1 MDPTAYRPEENV
13 NRVACLDAFLQRF
26 SGGAGSGSD
35 SSDGFTQRLTTGNN
49 ASSTP
54 TTPRTSDRNG
64 TPSGVR
70 GDGVLA
76 VGEEGSDGGDLRAVT
91 SGIAGGG
98 SGGGGGRGGRG
109 IDSGSASGSC
119 GGVGVAG
126 STGIAGGR
134 DATAVAAAAQAEI
147 LKVLDF
153 LFCSD
158 RPLACGLCVFWCA
171 IPTQVLD
178 KSRVVKVV
186 ARNTG
191 RSVWLVQ
198 GSRGAPYLC
207 LREYC
212 SCSRSFQELVRRG
225 ALHPV
230 LCKHLLAVRLA
241 PALGLSMSEEV
252 DDEKLAMRISSCD
265 YGG

>member
-1 MDPTAYRPEENV
+1 MDPIAYRPEENV

-26 SGGAGSGSD
+26 SGGAGSGSG

-49 ASSTP
+49 ASSTRTP
-54 TTPRTSDRNG
+54 PRTSDRNG

-70 GDGVLA
+70 DDGALA
-76 VGEEGSDGGDLRAVT
+76 VGEEGSDGGDLRAMT
-91 SGIAGGG
+91 SGIAGGDSGGGGG
-98 SGGGGGRGGRG
+98 SGGGGV
-109 IDSGSASGSC
+109 DSGSASGSC
-119 GGVGVAG
+119 GGVGVAA
-126 STGIAGGR
+126 SPGITGGR
-134 DATAVAAAAQAEI
+134 DATAAAAAAAAAVAAAVSAAAQAEI

-158 RPLACGLCVFWCA
+158 RPL
-171 IPTQVLD
+171 VLD

-186 ARNTG
+186 ARTTG

-207 LREYC
+207 LRQYC

-225 ALHPV
+225 APHPV

-241 PALGLSMSEEV
+241 PALGLSISEEV
-252 DDEKLAMRISSCD
+252 DDDKLAMRISSCD

>member
-1 MDPTAYRPEENV
+1 MTCGIAAGD
-13 NRVACLDAFLQRF
+13 
-26 SGGAGSGSD
+26 SGGD
-35 SSDGFTQRLTTGNN
+35 
-49 ASSTP
+49 
-54 TTPRTSDRNG
+54 
-64 TPSGVR
+64 
-70 GDGVLA
+70 
-76 VGEEGSDGGDLRAVT
+76 
-91 SGIAGGG
+91 G
-98 SGGGGGRGGRG
+98 SGGGGV
-109 IDSGSASGSC
+109 DSGSSSGSR
-119 GGVGVAG
+119 GGAGVAG
-126 STGIAGGR
+126 SPGIAGGR
-134 DATAVAAAAQAEI
+134 NATAAVAAAEAAAAAVVAAAAQAEI

-158 RPLACGLCVFWCA
+158 RPL
-171 IPTQVLD
+171 VLD
-178 KSRVVKVV
+178 KSRVVTVV

-225 ALHPV
+225 APHPV

-241 PALGLSMSEEV
+241 PALGLSISEEV
-252 DDEKLAMRISSCD
+252 DDDKLAMRISSCD

>member
-35 SSDGFTQRLTTGNN
+35 SSDDFTPLTTGNN

-70 GDGVLA
+70 NDGALA
-76 VGEEGSDGGDLRAVT
+76 VGEEGSDGGDLRAMT
-91 SGIAGGG
+91 SGIAGGDRGGGGG
-98 SGGGGGRGGRG
+98 SGGGGV
-109 IDSGSASGSC
+109 DSGSASGSC
-119 GGVGVAG
+119 GGVGAAG
-126 STGIAGGR
+126 STGIARGR

-158 RPLACGLCVFWCA
+158 CPLVEST
-171 IPTQVLD
+171 IQVLD

-212 SCSRSFQELVRRG
+212 SCRSFQELVRRG
-225 ALHPV
+225 APHPV

-252 DDEKLAMRISSCD
+252 DDDKLAMRISSCD

>member
-1 MDPTAYRPEENV
+1 MDPTVYRSQEHV
-13 NRVACLDAFLQRF
+13 NRVACLDAFLQRL

-35 SSDGFTQRLTTGNN
+35 SSDGFTQRLTPGHN

-54 TTPRTSDRNG
+54 TTPSTSARNG
-64 TPSGVR
+64 TPSGGR
-70 GDGVLA
+70 DDGALA
-76 VGEEGSDGGDLRAVT
+76 VGEEGSDGGDLRAMT
-91 SGIAGGG
+91 SGIAGGD
-98 SGGGGGRGGRG
+98 SGGGGGSGAGGV
-109 IDSGSASGSC
+109 DSGSASGSC

-126 STGIAGGR
+126 SPGTTGDR
-134 DATAVAAAAQAEI
+134 DATAAAAAAVAAAVAAAAVPAAAQAEI

-158 RPLACGLCVFWCA
+158 RPL
-171 IPTQVLD
+171 VLD

-207 LREYC
+207 LKEYC
-212 SCSRSFQELVRRG
+212 SCRSFQELVRRG
-225 ALHPV
+225 APHPV

-241 PALGLSMSEEV
+241 PALRLSISEEV
-252 DDEKLAMRISSCD
+252 DDDKLAMRISSCD